1 MSDNQIKI
9 VLDAPAQAVVAQMQS
24 LPTRVLQDIAAAMKK
39 ENQFTVSH
47 IQAEHLTGQGPF
59 PVEQHKLGVR
69 TNRLRSSVRA
79 TDPVISGQTIDSA
92 IGSNVLYAAIHEFGG
107 RINKP
112 ARQAKVRLRTDAR
125 GNLVRQLG
133 NSNLAMFARSTH
145 KRAKESTVTIGKHS
159 IEMPERAPFRT
170 GIQEC
175 RLNYTK
181 SISVAMA
188 KSWGGK
194 K

>member
-9 VLDAPAQAVVAQMQS
+9 VLDAPAQAVVARMQS
-24 LPTRVLQDIAAAMKK
+24 LPMRVLQDIASAMKK

-59 PVEQHKLGVR
+59 PVEEHKLGVR
-69 TNRLRSSVRA
+69 TNRLRSSARA
-79 TDPVISGQTIDSA
+79 TDPVISGQHIDSA
-92 IGSNVLYAAIHEFGG
+92 IGSNVIYAAIHEFGG

-112 ARQAKVRLRTDAR
+112 ARQAKIRLRTDAR
-125 GNLVRQLG
+125 GNLVRQMA
-133 NSNLAMFARSTH
+133 NTNLARFARSDH
-145 KRAKESTVTIGKHS
+145 KRARETTVAVAAHS
-159 IEMPERAPFRT
+159 IDMPERAPFRT

-181 SISVAMA
+181 SISAAMI